1 MSQIARNLRHGKAR
15 PVPVA
20 LADALQ
26 MLRANRSAL
35 EAIGVIHAGVFGS
48 VARGEAGPQSD
59 LDIVVELDHAKVRS
73 VFDLAGVWRTLA
85 DLFGVSV
92 DVVERDALRERMK
105 DRVETDMI
113 NAF

>member
-1 MSQIARNLRHGKAR
+1 MSQIARNLGHGKAR
-15 PVPVA
+15 PAPIA

-35 EAIGVIHAGVFGS
+35 EAIGIVHAGVFGS

-59 LDIVVELDHAKVRS
+59 LDIVVELDRAKVRS
-73 VFDLAGVWRTLA
+73 VFDLAGVWRTVT

-92 DVVERDALRERMK
+92 DVVERDAVKPAMRDHVLA
-105 DRVETDMI
+105 DAVD
-113 NAF
+113 AF

>member
-1 MSQIARNLRHGKAR
+1 MPVDLRD
-15 PVPVA
+15 A
-20 LADALQ
+20 LAK
-26 MLRANRSAL
+26 LRANRRAL
-35 EAIGVIHAGVFGS
+35 EAIGIIHAGIFGS

-73 VFDLAGVWRTLA
+73 VFDLAGVWRTLT

-92 DVVERDALRERMK
+92 DIVERDALRERMK
-105 DRVETDMI
+105 DRVETDMV